1 MNNNNKI
8 THDDIKKITSMSKG
22 EIEQKIKNIFSDS
35 KSGAVKKM
43 LSGVDIEGMKKK
55 LKSSSKEEIEGLM
68 GMLSK
73 LDPALIN
80 KIKDSLK

>member
-8 THDDIKKITSMSKG
+8 THDDIKKITTMSKT
-22 EIEQKIKNIFSDS
+22 EIEQKLKSVFADS
-35 KSGAVKKM
+35 KNGAIKKM

-55 LKSSSKEEIEGLM
+55 LKNSSKEEIEGLM
-68 GMLSK
+68 GLLSK

>member
-8 THDDIKKITSMSKG
+8 TQEDIKKITTMSKG
-22 EIEQKIKNIFSDS
+22 EIEQKIKKIFSDS
-35 KSGAVKKM
+35 KSGTVKKM